1 MDNSLIREKAHEM
14 AEWMADYFENI
25 DQYRVLPDVQ
35 PSDIKRQLPSE
46 PPQHPE
52 IWETI
57 MKDFND
63 IIMPGITHWQHPG
76 FMAYFPASRSAPSVF
91 AETLT
96 ATLGAQCMVWYT
108 SPAAEELEDRTMEWL
123 RQMIGLP
130 KDFTGVIQET
140 ASASTL
146 IALLMARE
154 KKTDFDVNKK
164 GLYGQPPFRVY
175 ASEQI
180 HSSINKAVRIAG
192 LGEDHL
198 VLIPCLDDFAIDTV
212 ALRAAIEADLRNG
225 FQPLALIGAFGTTS
239 SAALDNLEELA
250 QIAGDYQLFF
260 HVDAAYCGNALVL
273 PEIRELA
280 NGIERA
286 DSVVFNPHKWM
297 FTNFDCSAF
306 FVKDTHLLTQVF
318 SITPAYLK
326 TPQDLL
332 VHNYRDWGI
341 QLGRRF
347 RALKLWFVLRYYGVK
362 GIQEKI
368 SNHIEYG
375 KWLAAEMRQTE
386 GYEVVAPV
394 LFNLVC
400 FRYLPSKI
408 KGNAEAVNAFNQE
421 VLRKINESGDLF
433 LTGTTLGDQ
442 YVIRIVAG
450 QTDTKKEDLE
460 KAWKLIKKTVN
471 QLEPTD

>member
-14 AEWMADYFENI
+14 ADWMANYFENI

-35 PSDIKRQLPSE
+35 PGEIKSQLPTG
-46 PPQHPE
+46 PPDDPE
-52 IWETI
+52 DFETI
-57 MKDFND
+57 MQDFNQ
-63 IIMPGITHWQHPG
+63 IIMPGMTHWQHPG
-76 FMAYFPASRSAPSVF
+76 FMAYFPASRSAPSVL

-130 KDFTGVIQET
+130 NDFTGVIQET

-180 HSSINKAVRIAG
+180 HSSINKAIRIAG

-212 ALRAAIEADLRNG
+212 ALRAAIEADLKNG
-225 FQPLALIGAFGTTS
+225 FKPLALIGAFGTTS

-280 NGIERA
+280 IGIERA
-286 DSVVFNPHKWM
+286 DSIVFNPHKWM

-306 FVKDTHLLTQVF
+306 FVKDPHLLTQVF

-326 TPQDLL
+326 TPQDRL

-400 FRYLPSKI
+400 FRYLPTTIMEDLKAINS
-408 KGNAEAVNAFNQE
+408 FNQQ
-421 VLRKINESGDLF
+421 VLQKINESGDLF

-450 QTDTKKEDLE
+450 QTDTQKKDLE
-460 KAWKLIKKTVN
+460 EAWKRIKDTVH
-471 QLEPTD
+471 QLEQNI

>member
-1 MDNSLIREKAHEM
+1 MDNSSIREKAHEM
-14 AEWMADYFENI
+14 ADWMANYFENI

-35 PSDIKRQLPSE
+35 PGEIKNQLPSS
-46 PPQHPE
+46 PPEQPE
-52 IWETI
+52 DFDAI
-57 MKDFND
+57 MRDFNH
-63 IIMPGITHWQHPG
+63 IIMPGMTHWQHPG
-76 FMAYFPASRSAPSVF
+76 FMAYFPASRSAPSVL

-108 SPAAEELEDRTMEWL
+108 SPAAEELEDQTMEWL

-130 KDFTGVIQET
+130 HDFTGVIQET

-146 IALLMARE
+146 VALLMARE
-154 KKTDFDVNKK
+154 KKTGFEINKK
-164 GLYGQPPFRVY
+164 GFYGHPPLRVY

-192 LGEDHL
+192 LGEDNL
-198 VLIPCLDDFAIDTV
+198 VLIPCLDDFAIDTI
-212 ALRAAIEADLRNG
+212 ALKEAIEEDLKNG
-225 FQPLALIGAFGTTS
+225 FQPLALVGAFGTTS
-239 SAALDNLEELA
+239 STAIDDLNTLADIAAN
-250 QIAGDYQLFF
+250 YQLFF

-273 PEIRELA
+273 SEIRELA
-280 NGIERA
+280 LGIERA

-326 TPQDLL
+326 TPQDRL

-347 RALKLWFVLRYYGVK
+347 RALKLWFVLRSYGVK

-368 SNHIEYG
+368 RNHIEYG
-375 KWLAAEMRQTE
+375 KWLAAEMRATN

-400 FRYLPSKI
+400 FRYVPRQYI
-408 KGNAEAVNAFNQE
+408 GNPQAINKFNQL
-421 VLRKINESGDLF
+421 VLQKINESGDLF
-433 LTGTTLGDQ
+433 LTGTTLSDY
-442 YVIRIVAG
+442 YVIRVVAG
-450 QTDTKKEDLE
+450 QTDTRKEDLE
-460 KAWKLIKKTVN
+460 RAWKRIKDAVN
-471 QLEPTD
+471 QLEQTY